1 MTAGAVD
8 PSGNL
13 WVTNN
18 WKIDAD
24 PFQNPGGNAVVI
36 LIGAA
41 APEDADDRSAGA
53 VPMTRVRAESTSIA
67 ARCRPAHSRRASG

>member
-24 PFQNPGGNAVVI
+24 PFQNPGANAVVI
-36 LIGAA
+36 LVGAA
-41 APEDADDRSAGA
+41 APLKTPVIGPP
-53 VPMTRVRAESTSIA
+53 VPFR
-67 ARCRPAHSRRASG
+67 